1 MRKKNIFIIAIAS
14 LLLLIGISFSTIILS
29 KKKQNEVLKDYIIDI
44 NLISNVHPSLPW
56 QFKSNHSEIKIKPG
70 EVKVVEYE
78 VKNISNS
85 LTHGIASFSYNP
97 KEIGKY
103 INKIKCFCYNKQT
116 LKANEK
122 TKYTLVVMID
132 PEVTKD
138 AKTKGINKV
147 IIQFTFFDYNKFKE

>member
-78 VKNISNS
+78 GFWKDIGSPWDL
-85 LTHGIASFSYNP
+85 LT
-97 KEIGKY
+97 
-103 INKIKCFCYNKQT
+103 
-116 LKANEK
+116 ANEK
-122 TKYTLVVMID
+122 EICNVNEKN
-132 PEVTKD
+132 EVS
-138 AKTKGINKV
+138 
-147 IIQFTFFDYNKFKE
+147 